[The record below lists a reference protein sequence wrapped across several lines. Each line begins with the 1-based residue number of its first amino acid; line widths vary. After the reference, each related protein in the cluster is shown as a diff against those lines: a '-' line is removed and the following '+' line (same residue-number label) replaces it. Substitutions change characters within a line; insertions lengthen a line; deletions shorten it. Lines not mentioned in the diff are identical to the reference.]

1 LLLLHKKAR
10 ILTKKIYVVFVCTN
24 FDGKN
29 RAGELLGFF
38 NALRCTDWI
47 PSNRRG
53 NQAKNYGKF
62 SERFQPLVF
71 IYRAVNSGMVSM
83 GEVNRGEVTLVDLVE
98 INHYLDAL
106 DDVQYFSMEETKLKN
121 RWHR

>member
-1 LLLLHKKAR
+1 M
-10 ILTKKIYVVFVCTN
+10 
-24 FDGKN
+24 
-29 RAGELLGFF
+29 
-38 NALRCTDWI
+38 
-47 PSNRRG
+47 
-53 NQAKNYGKF
+53 
-62 SERFQPLVF
+62 F
-71 IYRAVNSGMVSM
+71 IYRAVKSGMVSM

>member
-1 LLLLHKKAR
+1 M
-10 ILTKKIYVVFVCTN
+10 
-24 FDGKN
+24 
-29 RAGELLGFF
+29 
-38 NALRCTDWI
+38 
-47 PSNRRG
+47 
-53 NQAKNYGKF
+53 
-62 SERFQPLVF
+62 F

-106 DDVQYFSMEETKLKN
+106 DDIQYFSMEETKSRN